1 MASSTVRNLSMS
13 PAGNNMY
20 LSTSLHSI
28 ESQRSHG
35 SGSGG
40 GGVTFSSRQHGGSQ
54 LALLGLQVTQS
65 EPTWVSAGH
74 YRDAVMR
81 MTHVTGA
88 G

>member
-13 PAGNNMY
+13 PADNNMY

-28 ESQRSHG
+28 ESQRSKALWD
-35 SGSGG
+35 
-40 GGVTFSSRQHGGSQ
+40 GGVTFSSRQHSGSQ
-54 LALLGLQVTQS
+54 LTLLGLQVTQS
-65 EPTWVSAGH
+65 EPTWVSAGD
-74 YRDAVMR
+74 YRDAMMR